1 MKAKKLIL
9 FILCFGIL
17 SGCGTVQTPPAET
30 PVIPAETPTP
40 AATPELPAP
49 APAPA
54 PSETPAPAETG
65 LPAAGINDANL
76 RLDED
81 GLCIAEGTLFI
92 GDSITHHLCSQ
103 ELAPTDC
110 IGGASFMA
118 CSNAGIPHYFADWAR
133 LKEADWNSHGC
144 SYDAEFKNLSY
155 CKAVELSAGRW
166 NRIFF
171 MMGSNG
177 SGKLTYESY
186 KEVIDHIY
194 ANNPEATIYLQTVPD
209 CRTGT
214 VMTDAVNEI
223 VAQTVAAYAEAGIT
237 TVKLLD
243 TNSIWTDECI
253 VRDGVHLSA
262 LGLRRWHE
270 LVCSPELSA

>member
-1 MKAKKLIL
+1 MKIRKLII
-9 FILCFGIL
+9 FILCL
-17 SGCGTVQTPPAET
+17 CMLAGCGAGQMPPVETPAVPAET
-30 PVIPAETPTP
+30 PLP
-40 AATPELPAP
+40 AATPEVPEADPTPAP
-49 APAPA
+49 T
-54 PSETPAPAETG
+54 ETPAPEVTE
-65 LPAAGINDANL
+65 PALNDALARVEDDDL
-76 RLDED
+76 R
-81 GLCIAEGTLFI
+81 IAEGTLFI
-92 GDSITHHLCSQ
+92 GDSITHHLYRQ
-103 ELAPTDC
+103 ELVPTDTV
-110 IGGASFMA
+110 GGASFMA

-155 CKAVELSAGRW
+155 YKAVEQSAGRW

-214 VMTDAVNEI
+214 VHTDAVNAI
-223 VAQTVAAYAEAGIT
+223 VAQTVAAYEEEGIS

-253 VRDGVHLSA
+253 VRDGVHLSMP
-262 LGLRRWHE
+262 GLEKWHE
-270 LVCSPELSA
+270 LVCSLED